1 MDSKVVYILLD
12 ADVVIHF
19 YKAERLSV
27 LQELY
32 EGRLLILDLV
42 LEELLRNK
50 TIAPY
55 VENFLRFKVVEE
67 YKFPSKDEQILQ
79 EYALLSKTKG
89 KGESACMAVCRYQ
102 NNILASSNLKDIR
115 PYCEQYGIAYL
126 TTMDILAIA
135 NKKGLM
141 SLKECDDSIKTILSK
156 QSKLPY
162 DNLTDFFKKDFKTE
176 KLQY

>member
-1 MDSKVVYILLD
+1 MDSKIVYILLD

-79 EYALLSKTKG
+79 KYALLSKTKG

-115 PYCEQYGIAYL
+115 PYCERYGIAYL

>member
-1 MDSKVVYILLD
+1 MDSKTVYILLD
-12 ADVVIHF
+12 ADVIIHF

-32 EGRLLILDLV
+32 KGRLLILDLV
-42 LEELLRNK
+42 LEELLRNR

-55 VENFLRFKVVEE
+55 VENFLRFRVIDE
-67 YKFPSKDEQILQ
+67 YPFPSRDAQILQ
-79 EYALLSKTKG
+79 EYATLSKTKG

-102 NNILASSNLKDIR
+102 NNILASSNLKDIK
-115 PYCEQYGIAYL
+115 PYCEQFGIAYL

-135 NKKGLM
+135 HKKDLM
-141 SLKECDDSIKTILSK
+141 SLKECDDAIRVILAK

-162 DNLTDFFKKDFKTE
+162 NNLHDYLTREFKMAKC
-176 KLQY
+176 QY